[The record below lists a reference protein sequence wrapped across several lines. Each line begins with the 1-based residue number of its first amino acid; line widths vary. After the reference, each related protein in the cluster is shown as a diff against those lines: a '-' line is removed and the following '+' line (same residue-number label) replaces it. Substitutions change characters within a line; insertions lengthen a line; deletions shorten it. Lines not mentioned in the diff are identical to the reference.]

1 MQVKIKVQ
9 AQYFENY
16 NVDADGFNNYGDK
29 KPHWKPKGG
38 QEFIFPVSDDWA
50 MYVNRDEMVEA
61 IDQMLAIYGDVACK
75 YEYLEHDV
83 DFGTPIVLEG
93 LQEMRNEKFA

>member
-29 KPHWKPKGG
+29 PHFTGYVQSASNADTKPYKVNAWLNENG
-38 QEFIFPVSDDWA
+38 QIRLEI
-50 MYVNRDEMVEA
+50 VE
-61 IDQMLAIYGDVACK
+61 K
-75 YEYLEHDV
+75 
-83 DFGTPIVLEG
+83 
-93 LQEMRNEKFA
+93 K